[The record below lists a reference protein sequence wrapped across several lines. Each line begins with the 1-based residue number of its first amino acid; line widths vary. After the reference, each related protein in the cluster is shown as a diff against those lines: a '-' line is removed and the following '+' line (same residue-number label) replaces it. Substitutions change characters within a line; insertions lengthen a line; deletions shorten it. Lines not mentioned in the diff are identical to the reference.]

1 MNIIKNFNET
11 LEIKDLGYLNEINA
25 EITECYPN
33 GNELCGKLYITGN
46 YHSSKTDEEVL
57 ISKNIDFQ
65 ILFDNDKLELDDIEC
80 LNLKYQVLE
89 GIGVD
94 LNFDIIINFNEL
106 ELDERDDGAI
116 EEKDES
122 SFEEKIEQEKEII
135 EKSVD
140 TKLSSKLETRCDNFP
155 EEIISEKI
163 VEKKSVVKVIYYSN
177 DSDLETIASNNN
189 RSLDALFK
197 ENKNNNFNTH
207 KRIILNH
214 GK

>member
-33 GNELCGKLYITGN
+33 NNELCGKLYITGN
-46 YHSSKTDEEVL
+46 YHSSKSDEEVL

-65 ILFDNDKLELDDIEC
+65 ILFDNDKLELNDIEC

-94 LNFDIIINFNEL
+94 LNFDIIINFSEL
-106 ELDERDDGAI
+106 IADER
-116 EEKDES
+116 ENEDES
-122 SFEEKIEQEKEII
+122 LLEKKLEQEKEII
-135 EKSVD
+135 EKNID

-155 EEIISEKI
+155 EEIITEKI
-163 VEKKSVVKVIYYSN
+163 VENKSVVKVIYYTN

-189 RSLDALFK
+189 RSLDTLFK

-207 KRIILNH
+207 KRIIINY